1 MKSSTLRDAT
11 PTPLGV
17 PLDMPTEQVMG
28 SAVIEILYS
37 LTSDGPDGQPSPPPD
52 SNTLWAVVRRVDG
65 CTLWRAIQLA
75 QVRSAAPDVC
85 NFPRQQ
91 MTSQRRIPPC
101 GRGLSSSSW
110 CEVEIVR
117 GGWTC
122 LACNSIAPGKIIV
135 PSS

>member
-1 MKSSTLRDAT
+1 MNSSNTTRRGRRPVARAAHRVRGGKPAMIKIT
-11 PTPLGV
+11 RTV
-17 PLDMPTEQVMG
+17 
-28 SAVIEILYS
+28 
-37 LTSDGPDGQPSPPPD
+37 TSDSPDGPPPH
-52 SNTLWAVVRRVDG
+52 SSALWAVVRRADG
-65 CTLWRAIQLA
+65 CTRWRAIQLA

-110 CEVEIVR
+110 CEVEIVQ
-117 GGWTC
+117 GVWTC
-122 LACNSIAPGKIIV
+122 LACNSIAPGKITV

>member
-11 PTPLGV
+11 PTPPGV
-17 PLDMPTEQVMG
+17 PLDLPTEQVTK
-28 SAVIEILYS
+28 SAVIEISYS
-37 LTSDGPDGQPSPPPD
+37 LTSDSLDGQPWPPPD
-52 SNTLWAVVRRVDG
+52 SSALWIIVRRADG

-85 NFPRQQ
+85 NFPGQQ

-110 CEVEIVR
+110 CEVEIVQ
-117 GGWTC
+117 GVWTC
-122 LACNSIAPGKIIV
+122 LACNSIAPGKITV
-135 PSS
+135 PSL

>member
-17 PLDMPTEQVMG
+17 PLDLPTEQVTG
-28 SAVIEILYS
+28 SAVIEISYS
-37 LTSDGPDGQPSPPPD
+37 LTSDGPEGQPSPPPD

-65 CTLWRAIQLA
+65 CTLWRAIQA

-85 NFPRQQ
+85 NFPRRR
-91 MTSQRRIPPC
+91 MTSQPRIPPC

-110 CEVEIVR
+110 CEVEIVQ
-117 GGWTC
+117 GVWTC
-122 LACNSIAPGKIIV
+122 LACNSIAPGKITV

>member
-1 MKSSTLRDAT
+1 MNSSSKTTR
-11 PTPLGV
+11 LGRE
-17 PLDMPTEQVMG
+17 PAGRAAQLAQNDKPAKIQ
-28 SAVIEILYS
+28 ILHDV
-37 LTSDGPDGQPSPPPD
+37 TSDGLDGQPSPPPD

-65 CTLWRAIQLA
+65 CTLRRAIQLA

-110 CEVEIVR
+110 CEVEIVQ
-117 GGWTC
+117 GVWTC
-122 LACNSIAPGKIIV
+122 LACNSIAPGKITV

>member
-1 MKSSTLRDAT
+1 MSSSSETKR
-11 PTPLGV
+11 LGRE
-17 PLDMPTEQVMG
+17 PAGRAAQLSQCDKPAKIQ
-28 SAVIEILYS
+28 ILHDV
-37 LTSDGPDGQPSPPPD
+37 TSDCDGQPRPPPD

-91 MTSQRRIPPC
+91 TTSQRRIPPC

-110 CEVEIVR
+110 CELEIVQ
-117 GGWTC
+117 GVWTC
-122 LACNSIAPGKIIV
+122 LACNSIAPGKITV

>member
-1 MKSSTLRDAT
+1 MSSPSETKR
-11 PTPLGV
+11 LGRE
-17 PLDMPTEQVMG
+17 PAGRAAQLSQCDKPAKIQ
-28 SAVIEILYS
+28 ILPDVS
-37 LTSDGPDGQPSPPPD
+37 SDS
-52 SNTLWAVVRRVDG
+52 VVRRVDG

-75 QVRSAAPDVC
+75 QVGSAAPDVC

-110 CEVEIVR
+110 CEVEIVQ
-117 GGWTC
+117 GVWTC
-122 LACNSIAPGKIIV
+122 LACNSIAPGKITV

>member
-17 PLDMPTEQVMG
+17 PLNLPTEQVTK
-28 SAVIEILYS
+28 SAVIEISYS
-37 LTSDGPDGQPSPPPD
+37 LTSDGPDGRPSPPPD

-75 QVRSAAPDVC
+75 QGRSAAPDVC
-85 NFPRQQ
+85 NFPRRQ

-110 CEVEIVR
+110 CELEIVQ
-117 GGWTC
+117 GVWTC
-122 LACNSIAPGKIIV
+122 LACNSIAPGKITV

>member
-1 MKSSTLRDAT
+1 MIKITHTVTNDS
-11 PTPLGV
+11 
-17 PLDMPTEQVMG
+17 
-28 SAVIEILYS
+28 
-37 LTSDGPDGQPSPPPD
+37 PDGRPWPSPD
-52 SNTLWAVVRRVDG
+52 SGALWVIVRRADG

-75 QVRSAAPDVC
+75 QVRSAASDVC

-110 CEVEIVR
+110 CEVEIVQ
-117 GGWTC
+117 GVWTC
-122 LACNSIAPGKIIV
+122 LACNSIAPGKITV

>member
-1 MKSSTLRDAT
+1 MINITHTVTRD
-11 PTPLGV
+11 
-17 PLDMPTEQVMG
+17 
-28 SAVIEILYS
+28 S
-37 LTSDGPDGQPSPPPD
+37 PDGQPWPPSD
-52 SNTLWAVVRRVDG
+52 SNARWVVVRRADG

-85 NFPRQQ
+85 NFSRQQ

-110 CEVEIVR
+110 CEVETVQ
-117 GGWTC
+117 GVWTC
-122 LACNSIAPGKIIV
+122 LACNSIAPGKITV

>member
-1 MKSSTLRDAT
+1 MSCPNTARHGREPVDARTVIKVTLTVSSD
-11 PTPLGV
+11 
-17 PLDMPTEQVMG
+17 
-28 SAVIEILYS
+28 S
-37 LTSDGPDGQPSPPPD
+37 PDGQPWPPPD
-52 SNTLWAVVRRVDG
+52 SNTLWAAVRRVDG
-65 CTLWRAIQLA
+65 CTLRRAIQLA

-110 CEVEIVR
+110 CEVKIVQ
-117 GGWTC
+117 GVWTC
-122 LACNSIAPGKIIV
+122 LACNSIAPGKITV

>member
-1 MKSSTLRDAT
+1 MIKITHTVTNDS
-11 PTPLGV
+11 
-17 PLDMPTEQVMG
+17 
-28 SAVIEILYS
+28 
-37 LTSDGPDGQPSPPPD
+37 PDGQPWPPPG
-52 SNTLWAVVRRVDG
+52 SGALWVIVRRADG

-110 CEVEIVR
+110 CRVGSVQ
-117 GGWTC
+117 GVWTC
-122 LACNSIAPGKIIV
+122 LACNSIAPGKITV

>member
-1 MKSSTLRDAT
+1 MNGGKSPREKNHLVRHGARHRRRTSAGKRAMRILHSITS
-11 PTPLGV
+11 
-17 PLDMPTEQVMG
+17 G
-28 SAVIEILYS
+28 SS
-37 LTSDGPDGQPSPPPD
+37 DGQPWPPPD

-75 QVRSAAPDVC
+75 QVGSAAPDVC

-110 CEVEIVR
+110 CEVEIVQ
-117 GGWTC
+117 GVWTC
-122 LACNSIAPGKIIV
+122 LACNSIAPGKITV
-135 PSS
+135 PSL